1 MELLRKEFQSPTD
14 VSSCSAGPE
23 KNENGLFEAFHS
35 HLELRGKEFTEKD
48 YLLPYMPFNDSPDS
62 PNHTPGGP
70 LVSTPACSPKG
81 TASPFVINEDGR
93 EKDTELDSQF
103 GDSVAI
109 NTESDEVDVHQSE
122 MVSKATGE
130 TSSEIPEYSSKVLN
144 QDESMGCCDEQTD
157 DLRGLEGQFSES
169 LHVSSNTA
177 VTEQHAEGSS
187 SDSEFWLTV

>member
-1 MELLRKEFQSPTD
+1 MELLRREFQSPTD

-35 HLELRGKEFTEKD
+35 HLELRGKEPKEKD
-48 YLLPYMPFNDSPDS
+48 DLLSYTSFNDSSDS
-62 PNHTPGGP
+62 LHHTPGGP

-81 TASPFVINEDGR
+81 TASPYVNNEDKG
-93 EKDTELDSQF
+93 EKDTLDSQC

-109 NTESDEVDVHQSE
+109 NTETEEVGAHQSE
-122 MVSKATGE
+122 MVSKATDE
-130 TSSEIPEYSSKVLN
+130 ISSKSPGYSSKVLN

-157 DLRGLEGQFSES
+157 DLSGLEGQFSES

-187 SDSEFWLTV
+187 SDSEFWLTL

>member
-1 MELLRKEFQSPTD
+1 MRHLMELLRKEFQSPTD

-35 HLELRGKEFTEKD
+35 HLELRGKEPKEND
-48 YLLPYMPFNDSPDS
+48 DLLSYMSFNDSSDS

-81 TASPFVINEDGR
+81 TTSPFVINEDKR
-93 EKDTELDSQF
+93 EKDTLDSQLS
-103 GDSVAI
+103 DSVAI
-109 NTESDEVDVHQSE
+109 NTETDEVDAHQSE
-122 MVSKATGE
+122 MVSKSTDE
-130 TSSEIPEYSSKVLN
+130 ISSESPEYSSKELN
-144 QDESMGCCDEQTD
+144 QDKSVGCCDEQTD

-187 SDSEFWLTV
+187 SDSEF

>member
-23 KNENGLFEAFHS
+23 KNENRLFEAFHS
-35 HLELRGKEFTEKD
+35 HLETRQKEPNEND
-48 YLLPYMPFNDSPDS
+48 DLLSNMSFNDSSDS

-81 TASPFVINEDGR
+81 TTSPFVISEDKR
-93 EKDTELDSQF
+93 EKDTLASQF
-103 GDSVAI
+103 GDGVVI
-109 NTESDEVDVHQSE
+109 TTERDEVDAHQSK
-122 MVSKATGE
+122 MVSKATDKI
-130 TSSEIPEYSSKVLN
+130 SSESPEYSSKLLN
-144 QDESMGCCDEQTD
+144 QDESTGCCDEQMD

-169 LHVSSNTA
+169 LRVSSNTA